1 MSLRIAI
8 DKNWVITSDAF
19 QFILNRK
26 KTVKTGKEVGKE
38 WLDAIGYYPAL
49 PQLVSGLIHQV
60 IRDSDATT
68 LAELAAEVERIGG
81 LCQAA
86 FANHST
92 AVE

>member
-1 MSLRIAI
+1 MEIRI
-8 DKNWVITSDAF
+8 DKDWVITSDTF
-19 QFILNRK
+19 QFILNRR

-38 WLDAIGYYPAL
+38 WLDAIGYYQTI
-49 PQLVSGLIHQV
+49 PQLVSGLIHQG

-68 LAELAAEVERIGG
+68 LAELAAEVQRIGL

-86 FANHST
+86 FANHSA

>member
-8 DKNWVITSDAF
+8 GKNWVITSDTF

-26 KTVKTGKEVGKE
+26 KTVKTGKEVGRE
-38 WLDAIGYYPAL
+38 WLDAIGYYPAI
-49 PQLVSGLIHQV
+49 PQLVSGLIHQCV
-60 IRDSDATT
+60 RDSDATT
-68 LAELAAEVERIGG
+68 LAELAAEVERIGL